1 MKIGIKLPQEGMA
14 MTSGEISEWKVA
26 VGDTVT
32 EGQEIADV
40 EAGKTAFPLVSPY
53 AGKVVEICVDEG
65 DTAMVGDVV
74 LKLEG
79 QV

>member
-1 MKIGIKLPQEGMA
+1 MKIGIKLLQEGMA

-53 AGKVVEICVDEG
+53 AGKVVEICVEEG

>member
-1 MKIGIKLPQEGMA
+1 MKVGVKLPQEGMA
-14 MTSGEISEWKVA
+14 MTSGEISEWKVS

-40 EAGKTAFPLVSPY
+40 EAGKTAFPLVSPFS
-53 AGKVVEICVDEG
+53 GKVIELCVDEG

-74 LKLEG
+74 LKLDC
-79 QV
+79 Q

>member
-1 MKIGIKLPQEGMA
+1 M
-14 MTSGEISEWKVA
+14 
-26 VGDTVT
+26 
-32 EGQEIADV
+32 
-40 EAGKTAFPLVSPY
+40 SPY
-53 AGKVVEICVDEG
+53 AGKVVEICVEEG

>member
-40 EAGKTAFPLVSPY
+40 EAGKTAFPLASPY
-53 AGKVVEICVDEG
+53 AGKVVEICVEEG